1 MIPARD
7 ASNYNYTLN
16 NNKMGGGDDAIAGEG
31 KSAHG
36 VGGGVGCDGAQA
48 ACKSLDLS
56 AQIRY

>member
-1 MIPARD
+1 MITARA
-7 ASNYNYTLN
+7 ASNYHYTLN
-16 NNKMGGGDDAIAGEG
+16 SNKMGGGNDAIAGEG

-36 VGGGVGCDGAQA
+36 IGGVGCDGAQA